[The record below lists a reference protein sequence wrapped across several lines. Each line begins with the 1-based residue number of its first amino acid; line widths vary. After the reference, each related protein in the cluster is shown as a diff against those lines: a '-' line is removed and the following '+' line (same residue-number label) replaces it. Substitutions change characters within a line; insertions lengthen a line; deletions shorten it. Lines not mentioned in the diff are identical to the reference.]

1 MNNRDYRKQAATFG
15 SATLSET
22 RACRELLLR
31 DQARQA
37 VAALEETPLLRVDH
51 LVKSYPIRKGLLKI
65 RSKTFTAVDDVSFV
79 IRTGETLG
87 IVGESG
93 SGKTTTGRT
102 TLLLEKP
109 SSGAIEFDGHRL
121 LTLKSGD
128 LRRLRRNMQM
138 IFQDPF
144 DSLDSRQT
152 IGEILEEPF
161 LIHGIGSLSERK
173 RAVAN
178 LLDRVGMARA
188 SIDQYPH
195 EFSGGQRQRIGIARA
210 IALKPKLIVCDEPVS
225 SLDVSIQ
232 GQILNLLIDL
242 QREMGLAYLFI
253 SHNLSVVKH
262 VSDRIAVM
270 YRGRFVETADAET
283 IYRKPLHPY
292 TRLLIASIPTIDAI
306 KAPVPGRDIADAP
319 PVLVA
324 TGCAFAPR
332 CSRREDIC
340 DRMRPELV
348 SVQSPG
354 EPEHRVAC
362 HLFPGK
368 APSSP

>member
-1 MNNRDYRKQAATFG
+1 
-15 SATLSET
+15 
-22 RACRELLLR
+22 
-31 DQARQA
+31 
-37 VAALEETPLLRVDH
+37 
-51 LVKSYPIRKGLLKI
+51 VKSYPIRKGLLKI
-65 RSKTFTAVDDVSFV
+65 HSKMFKAVDDVCFA

-109 SSGAIEFDGHRL
+109 SSGAIEFDGQRL
-121 LTLKSGD
+121 LALKSGD

-161 LIHGIGSLSERK
+161 VIHGMGSAAERK
-173 RAVAN
+173 QAVAS

-242 QREMGLAYLFI
+242 QQEMGLAYLFI

-292 TRLLIASIPTIDAI
+292 TQLLIASIPTIDAI
-306 KAPVPGRDIADAP
+306 KAPVPGRDPGDAA
-319 PVLVA
+319 PVLLE

-332 CSRREDIC
+332 CPMKQDSC
-340 DRMRPELV
+340 DRVRPELV
-348 SVQSPG
+348 SVQRSG
-354 EPEHRVAC
+354 ESEHRVAC
-362 HLFPGK
+362 HLFPGN
-368 APSSP
+368 PQSP